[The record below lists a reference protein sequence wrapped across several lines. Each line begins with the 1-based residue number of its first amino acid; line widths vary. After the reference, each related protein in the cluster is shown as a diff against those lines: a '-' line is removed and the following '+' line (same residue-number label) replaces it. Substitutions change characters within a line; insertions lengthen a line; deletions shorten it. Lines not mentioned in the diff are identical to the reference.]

1 MLLTRKTSVRRPFH
15 KSYGVYGT
23 RDLHEKR
30 FLIVVLTISRVS
42 NESSSKMNIFII
54 NRDAKRKNNT
64 YTEGTK
70 YRNLKVIKLFR
81 FKSINS

>member
-23 RDLHEKR
+23 RDLHEKC
-30 FLIVVLTISRVS
+30 LIVVLTISRVL

-70 YRNLKVIKLFR
+70 YRNLKVIKSFR